1 MRASTLCT
9 ILVIALGIFVAP
21 AHADVKPHP
30 LISENMVLQ
39 QGMKVPIWGKADDG
53 EEVTVRFQGQEQKTT
68 AKDGAWRVDLAE
80 LKAGGPYEMTIAG
93 KNTIH
98 FKNVLV
104 GEVWICSGQS
114 NMEMAVWQTAG
125 ANQAISAAKNPMIR
139 LLTVPKSPSAV
150 PQHDVAVAWNE
161 CSPETVRNFTAVGY
175 YFGLDLHKSRHV
187 PVGLIHTSWGGTPA
201 ESWTS
206 KASLESERSL
216 AYMAENQSKALSGF
230 PVALDKYLEKLGKYK
245 ETVTNAIAA
254 NADLPALPAAPTNPA
269 KNAWGAST
277 LYNGM
282 IAPLIPYAIRGA
294 TWYQGESNAGRAY
307 EYRTLLPAMIKDWRK
322 DWNEGDFTF
331 LIVQLAPFTQIVTEP
346 TESDWAE
353 LREAQLLA
361 TQVLP
366 KTGIAVITDVGETD
380 DIHPRRKQP
389 VGARLA
395 LAARALANGENIEYS
410 GPVYKE
416 MQVNGDRA
424 TLSFTHV
431 DGGLVAR
438 GGPLTGFTI
447 AGEDRKFVKANAMI
461 QGNDKVVVWS
471 SALHK
476 PAAVRFGWANY
487 PVVNLWNQAGLPA
500 SPFRTDD
507 FPMQTNPHKEVTRS
521 TAGR

>member
-1 MRASTLCT
+1 MRPSTICAS
-9 ILVIALGIFVAP
+9 LVIVLGISSLP
-21 AHADVKPHP
+21 ARADVKPHP

-39 QGMKVPIWGKADDG
+39 LGMKVPIWGKADNG
-53 EEVTVRFQGQEQKTT
+53 EEVTVRFQGQEHKTT
-68 AKDGAWRVDLAE
+68 ARDGAWRIDLDD
-80 LKAGGPYEMTIAG
+80 LKAGGPFEMSITG

-98 FKNVLV
+98 YKNVLV

-114 NMEMAVWQTAG
+114 NMEWPVHLTTN
-125 ANQAISAAKNPMIR
+125 ANQAVPAAKNPMIR
-139 LLTVPKSPSAV
+139 LLTVPKVPASV
-150 PQHDVAVAWNE
+150 PQHEVKVQWKE
-161 CSPETVRNFTAVGY
+161 CSPETVRDFTAVGY

-206 KASLESERSL
+206 KESLEAEPSL
-216 AYMAENQSKALSGF
+216 DYMAKNQTKAIAAF
-230 PVALDKYLEKLGKYK
+230 RKALDKYIEELDKYK
-245 ETVTNAIAA
+245 ETVAKAVA
-254 NADLPALPAAPTNPA
+254 DGADLPAIPNAPANPA

-307 EYRTLLPAMIKDWRK
+307 EYRTLLPAMIKNWRK

-331 LIVQLAPFTQIVTEP
+331 LIVQLAPFTQIVDQP
-346 TESDWAE
+346 GESEWAE

-361 TQVLP
+361 TQILP
-366 KTGIAVITDVGETD
+366 KTGIAVITDVGEAD

-395 LAARALANGENIEYS
+395 LAARALANGEDIEYS
-410 GPVYKE
+410 GPVYKG
-416 MQVNGDRA
+416 MQVNGDQA
-424 TLSFTHV
+424 VLSFTHV

-438 GGPLTGFTI
+438 GDTLTGFTI
-447 AGEDRKFVKANAMI
+447 AGEDRKFVKAEAMI
-461 QGNDKVVVWS
+461 QGNDKVVVSS
-471 SALHK
+471 SAVLK
-476 PAAVRFGWANY
+476 PVAVRFGWANY

-500 SPFRTDD
+500 TPFRTDD
-507 FPMQTNPHKEVTRS
+507 FPMKTNPHKEVTRS
-521 TAGR
+521 AAKR